1 MTTATVMDGRA
12 VCAMVLADLRR
23 RVDGLLAR
31 QARPGLGTV
40 LVGAD
45 PGSRAYVAGKHRD
58 CAATG
63 VGSPRPGVHGSGPGS
78 PSTSR
83 PRLVGCRPS
92 ASFAEITA
100 RRGRAVLA
108 ILRTLRPS
116 PRPPTPTCRTWICSG
131 RYSPSPGTAPWST
144 FRGRTP
150 NMVWGRPP
158 QSLERSPAPSAER
171 TRPACSRG
179 TPQSRTRAR
188 PARALA
194 RSARAG
200 LHARKKAWLRR
211 WHDGGA
217 LQRATCHQST
227 VWQDVELP
235 IWVVQTTRSVNRAT
249 PQAPSKV
256 EEQTSTPSNPYHR
269 TYGVAAP
276 RCCGTRSNA

>member
-158 QSLERSPAPSAER
+158 QSLGKITSAE
-171 TRPACSRG
+171 CG
-179 TPQSRTRAR
+179 TYATSMLERYSAVSDKGEASTRAS
-188 PARALA
+188 PISTG
-194 RSARAG
+194 RSAR
-200 LHARKKAWLRR
+200 
-211 WHDGGA
+211 
-217 LQRATCHQST
+217 
-227 VWQDVELP
+227 P
-235 IWVVQTTRSVNRAT
+235 
-249 PQAPSKV
+249 
-256 EEQTSTPSNPYHR
+256 EE
-269 TYGVAAP
+269 GVASSLA
-276 RCCGTRSNA
+276 